1 MADSIFDVIG
11 PIMVG
16 PSSSHTAGA
25 NKIASIARRFISG
38 KLVKVVFYLH
48 GSFSKTFRGHGTD
61 KALLGGILGFDSDDL
76 RIRNSYNI
84 ADEMKLD
91 YKFVHEDIVGAH
103 PNTVKIAMTNNK
115 DEFVEVIGK
124 SVGGG
129 AVRINE
135 INGISVDFGGD
146 YPTIITHHRDRKG
159 ILSEITAEIA
169 KRKYNIATVN
179 LSRSA
184 RGKDAF
190 MIVECDEHVD
200 IQLKNDLLEQIDG
213 ISNVFI
219 INNK

>member
-1 MADSIFDVIG
+1 MAESIFDVIG

-25 NKIASIARRFISG
+25 NKISNIARRFIDG
-38 KLVKVVFYLH
+38 NLKKVIFYLH

-61 KALLGGILGFDSDDL
+61 KALLGGALGFKSDDV
-76 RIRNSYNI
+76 RIRRAFDI
-84 ADEMKLD
+84 ADEIGLE
-91 YKFVHEDIVGAH
+91 YEFFHEDIVGAH
-103 PNTVKIAMTNNK
+103 PNTVKIVMINNNH
-115 DEFVEVIGK
+115 DEIEVIGK

-129 AVRINE
+129 AVRISE

-146 YPTIITHHRDRKG
+146 YPTIITHHMDRKG

-169 KRKYNIATVN
+169 SRKYNIATVN

-190 MIVECDEHVD
+190 MIVECDERID
-200 IQLKNDLLEQIDG
+200 NALKTHLLGHIDG
-213 ISNVFI
+213 IMNVFI
-219 INNK
+219 INND